1 MRTEW
6 VREPHPVNPAEFTE
20 NGTGLIRVLLPGQ
33 RLVQVAT
40 DGQWY
45 VEFGGMRSEPGDFPL
60 FARIARQPAIGQA
73 LHHWPS
79 IVTPDD

>member
-20 NGTGLIRVLLPGQ
+20 NGTGLIHVLLPGQ
-33 RLVQVAT
+33 RLVQDAT

-45 VEFGGMRSEPGDFPL
+45 IEYGLILTEPDDFPFPL
-60 FARIARQPAIGQA
+60 MPYR
-73 LHHWPS
+73 
-79 IVTPDD
+79 